1 MAFDIA
7 VCIKPVP
14 DPEQYDKIQI
24 HPVTKTLI
32 RQGIPTILNPIDKNA
47 IEEALKIKDKYGGK
61 VSLFSMAPPDAV
73 ETLKQGL
80 AMGADEAYLLCDR
93 AFAGADT
100 LATSYTLS
108 KGIKK
113 AGNYDLVFSG
123 NESADGATSQVPA
136 QLGEWLDFAHIDN
149 VEYFEI
155 ENETSAVARMK
166 IETGYI
172 EYKVELPAVFSVR
185 RELNTPRYIS
195 FKNIIQAKNKKI
207 EVWSCQDLDIDKDK
221 IGLKGSPTQA
231 GEIYIP
237 DISRKGE
244 EITGSPEEIVD
255 ELIKRLRTAGVNFAE
270 RGEVS

>member
-149 VEYFEI
+149 IEYFEI
-155 ENETSAVARMK
+155 EDETSAVARMK

-172 EYKVELPAVFSVR
+172 E
-185 RELNTPRYIS
+185 
-195 FKNIIQAKNKKI
+195 
-207 EVWSCQDLDIDKDK
+207 
-221 IGLKGSPTQA
+221 
-231 GEIYIP
+231 
-237 DISRKGE
+237 
-244 EITGSPEEIVD
+244 
-255 ELIKRLRTAGVNFAE
+255 
-270 RGEVS
+270 

>member
-1 MAFDIA
+1 MAFNIA

-24 HPVTKTLI
+24 HPITKTLI
-32 RQGIPTILNPIDKNA
+32 RQGIPTILNPVDKNA
-47 IEEALKIKDKYGGK
+47 IEEALKIKEKFGGK

-108 KGIKK
+108 KGIQK
-113 AGNYDLVFSG
+113 AGKYDLVFLG

-136 QLGEWLDFAHIDN
+136 QLGEWLGFAHVDN
-149 VEYFEI
+149 IEFFEM
-155 ENETSAVARMK
+155 EDETSAVVRMK

-172 EYKVELPAVFSVR
+172 EYKVQLPAVFSVR
-185 RELNTPRYIS
+185 REINMPRYIS
-195 FKNIIQAKNKKI
+195 LKNIIKAKNKKI
-207 EVWSCQDLDIDKDK
+207 EVWSSEELDIDKSK
-221 IGLKGSPTQA
+221 IGLNGSPTKA
-231 GEIYIP
+231 GDIYIP
-237 DISRKGE
+237 NISRKGE
-244 EITGSPEEIVD
+244 EITGTPEEIVE
-255 ELIKRLRTAGVNFAE
+255 ELLKRLRAAGVNFAE
-270 RGEVS
+270 RGEIS